1 MTSKLKLIIPLGSV
15 LLAACAHER
24 EFRVAY
30 VGSEGSVELGGDQG
44 GNSAGG
50 GAVTPPIVAAGN
62 SALGPAGAVLTRS
75 GAGQR
80 GVVNGSVT
88 SVLPSTNQTLV
99 QLANGATVLLNGSG
113 AALGDLVAID
123 LGAGRVVGGSTP
135 LLGTNVLNRSA
146 SVGSL
151 TRPLTTA
158 PLRTVGNLVNLRS
171 GAGTNA
177 VTSIIAPVRSTTST
191 VTSILT
197 KPLSGGCC

>member
-44 GNSAGG
+44 GDSAGA
-50 GAVTPPIVAAGN
+50 GAMTPPIVAAGN
-62 SALGPAGAVLTRS
+62 SALGPAGAVLTR
-75 GAGQR
+75 GGQR

-123 LGAGRVVGGSTP
+123 LGAGRVVGGSTS
-135 LLGTNVLNRSA
+135 LIGTNVLNRSA
-146 SVGSL
+146 SAGQL
-151 TRPLTTA
+151 TAPLTTT

-177 VTSIIAPVRSTTST
+177 VTSVTAPVRSTTGT